1 MVVEVYIYDILV
13 RFPRTRILAK
23 LWSFFEKSTAFVCLY
38 DPIDPYVNILCC
50 ILINHTLRILLYC
63 ICYILS
69 VILYSLCSLIH
80 NNVQILINIFTDGN
94 LWTRLTWFACESQ
107 LFTWFSRAHAPNVFL
122 VCTSDNFVFFMGRLQ
137 MLFAFLQSVI
147 LIQYS
152 ALCHQI

>member
-1 MVVEVYIYDILV
+1 M
-13 RFPRTRILAK
+13 
-23 LWSFFEKSTAFVCLY
+23 CLY
-38 DPIDPYVNILCC
+38 CHNLNRLFFKKAPQFGQKSCLGEYGPYVSILCC

-80 NNVQILINIFTDGN
+80 NNVRILINISTDGN